1 MKKYHRFMMK
11 IMLKQMLWILD
22 KIYCKKSN
30 LTKIKFNLNKKLP
43 KEKTKTQA
51 KNS

>member
-11 IMLKQMLWILD
+11 IMLNQMLWKLD

-30 LTKIKFNLNKKLP
+30 PTKTKFNLNKKLS